1 LQRIS
6 AFAQAAQNGG
16 QMSDVLAERAARQ
29 RAMQEEEQARILGDR
44 LRARLSP
51 MDGPNGSGTGA
62 MPSIEEQMA
71 ALEEARLLNPQVAE
85 QFAPVVTQRRMAQL
99 TQGRPIEEQLAVE
112 LNPEQA
118 GRSYATQFE
127 DMPLAA
133 GTVRSRG
140 PQSVAAAPVTQRFDD
155 RYGTYNPLT
164 GETTYSQPRGMTE
177 DERTRRIAAERPQV
191 ASAGVGVE
199 LYGVGPSGQVTPLA
213 ANTQP
218 RPMSDADQTAI
229 GNAEVQIEA
238 LNTSLTRAQEIS
250 RQIEAGEL
258 NLGLVE
264 NLVSGGRNL
273 LGMSDQNSLNY
284 DALLNWA
291 KDARN
296 AVLQSNTGVQTDQDA
311 IRELDTILSGTR
323 DERIVRAAL
332 ARFVEARSATRQAL
346 ERNIARRAGQPT
358 TQQGSQQSQGA
369 SRRAYD
375 AQGNSYVVRN
385 GQWVRE

>member
-1 LQRIS
+1 MSTFDVYAQ
-6 AFAQAAQNGG
+6 QAAALPTRPRGLFGG
-16 QMSDVLAERAARQ
+16 RGPSISMSDVGNFIVGGPRYVGEVRDRERQ
-29 RAMQEEEQARILGDR
+29 QARAQADQQWR
-44 LRARLSP
+44 RARA
-51 MDGPNGSGTGA
+51 GS
-62 MPSIEEQMA
+62 
-71 ALEEARLLNPQVAE
+71 L
-85 QFAPVVTQRRMAQL
+85 F
-99 TQGRPIEEQLAVE
+99 QG
-112 LNPEQA
+112 
-118 GRSYATQFE
+118 
-127 DMPLAA
+127 DPLAQDLYA
-133 GTVRSRG
+133 SGNEEFLNSLGGRYRDEVLAQGSVRSRG
-140 PQSVAAAPVTQRFDD
+140 TATGAEAVAAAPVITRFDD
-155 RYGTYNPLT
+155 RYGAYDPLT
-164 GETTYSQPRGMTE
+164 GSTNYSQPRGMTE
-177 DERTRRIAAERPQV
+177 AEITTRELGLGNLDVARQDAQTRRITAERPQV
-191 ASAGVGVE
+191 ATAGVGVE
-199 LYGVGPSGQVTPLA
+199 VYGVGSDGQTTQLA

-358 TQQGSQQSQGA
+358 TPQGSQQSQGA